1 MTDIKKDNH
10 STLMIFIDGVGIGK
24 PDPEINPFFKYGF
37 KAFTEVFGVIPC
49 LDNQTLTAKNGIFLF
64 PSDASLGV
72 EGLPQSGTGQTSI
85 FCGFNAPKF
94 LGQHFGPYPYSTL
107 IPLIR
112 EKNIL
117 KEFLDRKLK
126 VSFVNAY
133 PKIFFDYLASG
144 KQRLSAT
151 TLCCR
156 LSGIRLNDY
165 EDLKLGKA
173 LSAEIDNSRWVS
185 RLGYDLPVI
194 EPEEAADRL
203 MGIAALNSFTLYEYF
218 LTDHLGHGRN
228 ADTFDETVQTLD
240 RFLLHILKNFPDEM
254 TLVICSDHGNFED
267 ISVKSH
273 TLNPALTITAGKYAG
288 DLAHRIKDLTDIKP
302 AILDLYG

>member
-1 MTDIKKDNH
+1 MPHSTH
-10 STLMIFIDGVGIGK
+10 STLMIFIDGVGLGK
-24 PDPEINPFFKYGF
+24 PDPGVNPFFKYGF
-37 KAFTEVFGVIPC
+37 RAFTEIFGEIPS
-49 LDNQTLTAKNGIFLF
+49 LNNQTLASKDGIYLF
-64 PSDASLGV
+64 PSDACLGV

-85 FCGFNAPKF
+85 FCGFNAPET

-107 IPLIR
+107 IPLIK

-117 KEFLDRKLK
+117 KEFLDKELK

-165 EDLKLGKA
+165 EDLKEGRA
-173 LSAEIDNSRWVS
+173 LSAEIDNSRWVI
-185 RLGYDLPVI
+185 RLGYDLPII
-194 EPEEAADRL
+194 EPEAASERL
-203 MGIAALNSFTLYEYF
+203 LKIARQNSFTLYEYF

-228 ADTFDETVQTLD
+228 ADTFEETMHTLD
-240 RFLLHILKNFPDEM
+240 RFLLHTLRNFPKDM
-254 TLVICSDHGNFED
+254 TLVICSDHGNLED
-267 ISVKSH
+267 ISVKTH
-273 TLNPALTITAGKYAG
+273 TLNPALTITAGLKAKE
-288 DLAHRIKDLTDIKP
+288 LQEKINDLTDIKP

>member
-1 MTDIKKDNH
+1 MPLSTH
-10 STLMIFIDGVGIGK
+10 STLMIFIDGVGLGK
-24 PDPEINPFFKYGF
+24 PDPEVNPFFKYGF
-37 KAFTEVFGVIPC
+37 KTFTEIFGEIPS
-49 LDNQTLTAKNGIFLF
+49 LGNQTLTSKDGSIYLF
-64 PSDASLGV
+64 PTDACLGV

-85 FCGFNAPKF
+85 FCGFNAPEI
-94 LGQHFGPYPYSTL
+94 LGHHFGPYPYSTL
-107 IPLIR
+107 IPLIK

-117 KEFLDRKLK
+117 REFLNKELK

-165 EDLKLGKA
+165 EDLKEGRA
-173 LSAEIDNSRWVS
+173 LSAEIDNSRWVT
-185 RLGYDLPVI
+185 RLGYDLPII
-194 EPEEAADRL
+194 EPEEASERL
-203 MGIAALNSFTLYEYF
+203 LQITRQNSFTLYEYF

-228 ADTFDETVQTLD
+228 ADTFEETMHTLD
-240 RFLLHILKNFPDEM
+240 LFLLHTLRNFPKDM
-254 TLVICSDHGNFED
+254 TLVICSDHGNLED
-267 ISVKSH
+267 ISVKTH
-273 TLNPALTITAGKYAG
+273 TLNPALTITAGMYARE
-288 DLAHRIKDLTDIKP
+288 LQEKIKDLTDIKP